1 MQDAPPKLSRTKII
15 PLFFHRANVVTE
27 IIPLCFHIQKIIP
40 RDVNP
45 LHPTSLLILIAS
57 ILMRRARVAIN
68 LAAKTH
74 AFSGHPNYLTDC
86 TVCEVIK

>member
-1 MQDAPPKLSRTKII
+1 MEAMSWLAVVRATPQRPLS
-15 PLFFHRANVVTE
+15 
-27 IIPLCFHIQKIIP
+27 
-40 RDVNP
+40 
-45 LHPTSLLILIAS
+45 SLLGPERLGILIVQFKY
-57 ILMRRARVAIN
+57 ILMRRARAAIN

>member
-1 MQDAPPKLSRTKII
+1 MEATSWLGVVRATPQR
-15 PLFFHRANVVTE
+15 PLPSFLGPERLGF
-27 IIPLCFHIQKIIP
+27 
-40 RDVNP
+40 
-45 LHPTSLLILIAS
+45 LIAHFKY
-57 ILMRRARVAIN
+57 ILMQRARVAIN